1 METCHHMKYQ
11 SWTEEEPSRCEEI
24 QVATAE
30 VTQDQDQIQDTIIW
44 DQYHHL
50 NFQMK
55 IYQETWVNQ
64 EEKNK
69 RYTNWEVPD

>member
-30 VTQDQDQIQDTIIW
+30 VTQDQDQIQDII
-44 DQYHHL
+44 
-50 NFQMK
+50 
-55 IYQETWVNQ
+55 I
-64 EEKNK
+64 
-69 RYTNWEVPD
+69 